1 MDEDREDDDVSGR
14 PAGAEDIEQ
23 TRDGDEL
30 LPELVAHLQHNRSSL
45 REEWAARITDA
56 HLLSAMTP
64 HEVFTEVTSVYDNY
78 VAVLETGSVEELRS
92 YARDLSERIV
102 PRGV

>member
-1 MDEDREDDDVSGR
+1 MYAGRKDDDVSGR
-14 PAGAEDIEQ
+14 PAGAGQIEQ
-23 TRDGDEL
+23 TRDQDEL

-78 VAVLETGSVEELRS
+78 VAVLVHLRERPTVLKRFVNGITEE
-92 YARDLSERIV
+92 
-102 PRGV
+102 P